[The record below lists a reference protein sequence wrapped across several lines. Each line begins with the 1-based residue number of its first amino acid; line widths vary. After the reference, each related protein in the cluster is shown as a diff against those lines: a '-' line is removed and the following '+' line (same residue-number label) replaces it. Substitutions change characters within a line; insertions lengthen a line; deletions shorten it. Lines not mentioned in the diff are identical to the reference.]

1 MVDVAKVL
9 VFLDDERNFE
19 DVTWIQ
25 YPVQYGEVKVFRT
38 FNQFMNFC
46 KNTNLVNVDFSFD
59 HDIQDFVDGVEK
71 TGYDC
76 VKCLFDLA
84 FDGLIAID
92 LKKSN
97 IVVHSQNPVGRQN
110 IISYTNN
117 AIKYLE

>member
-1 MVDVAKVL
+1 MADVAKVL

-25 YPVQYGEVKVFRT
+25 YPIQYDDVKVFRT
-38 FNQFMNFC
+38 FNKFMNFC
-46 KNTNLVNVDFSFD
+46 KNTNLVEVDFSFD

-84 FDGLIAID
+84 FDGLTTID
-92 LKKSN
+92 LKKSLF
-97 IVVHSQNPVGRQN
+97 VVHSQNPVGRQN
-110 IISYTNN
+110 IMSYTNN

>member
-1 MVDVAKVL
+1 MANVDKVL
-9 VFLDDERNFE
+9 VFLDDERNID

-25 YPVQYGEVKVFRT
+25 YPIQYDEVKVFRT

-84 FDGLIAID
+84 FDGLTAID

-110 IISYTNN
+110 IMSYTNN